1 MIEKIRAL
9 CIKYR
14 EIIVYLIVGVLTT
27 IVAWGCKF
35 LFNWI
40 FYGGTALPTVAQ
52 NTVLS
57 IVENVSGIAFAYPT
71 NRRWVFQSKNPNI
84 LSELLSF
91 IGSRAATWILA
102 EHAAGQRFECQRVCF
117 HCRCRNSRHHRQ
129 LCLFQAAGLPQ
140 QKAGGESVIRQQ
152 IIALFLTASV
162 ALPSC
167 GLVKTPAEKVSEQ
180 IAALSELSPITEAAI
195 LEAEEAFEALSEE
208 EQAEVENADEIAA
221 ARERLEEQRISRQKA
236 SARDTVAGE
245 WVELDE
251 VLGLSR
257 PIVYWFGPLKLN
269 ASGVGESEGSQWTW
283 DVSEDLSEI
292 RLSGNRG
299 KVTLDV
305 IRDGAFTKLRD
316 PNGRYVLVRAEDAE
330 SYVKE
335 LQAFNATVAL
345 INTGGIVA
353 SYDTRVEDHPRS
365 EYLLPYGEYGFH
377 FLLTPVSAKF

>member
-1 MIEKIRAL
+1 M
-9 CIKYR
+9 
-14 EIIVYLIVGVLTT
+14 
-27 IVAWGCKF
+27 
-35 LFNWI
+35 
-40 FYGGTALPTVAQ
+40 
-52 NTVLS
+52 
-57 IVENVSGIAFAYPT
+57 
-71 NRRWVFQSKNPNI
+71 
-84 LSELLSF
+84 
-91 IGSRAATWILA
+91 
-102 EHAAGQRFECQRVCF
+102 
-117 HCRCRNSRHHRQ
+117 
-129 LCLFQAAGLPQ
+129 
-140 QKAGGESVIRQQ
+140 IRQQ

-162 ALPSC
+162 AFPSC

-208 EQAEVENADEIAA
+208 EQAEVENFDEIAA

-316 PNGRYVLVRAEDAE
+316 PKGRYVLVRAEDAE
-330 SYVKE
+330 SYVKARFVKIDITADNIGDIMDLPVCTGPILDE
-335 LQAFNATVAL
+335 KDKPTGNSAWIQPSRKIDQGLVYYGRSEDFYYTLVVNGQTASEWRLDYPFDSLSAPEYTNFQRGSSAGGTL
-345 INTGGIVA
+345 IFIRRAYVTENRMSDGR
-353 SYDTRVEDHPRS
+353 TRVLMLSDGMKYTTSQNWYVDVVDYQGH
-365 EYLLPYGEYGFH
+365 EY
-377 FLLTPVSAKF
+377 

>member
-1 MIEKIRAL
+1 M
-9 CIKYR
+9 
-14 EIIVYLIVGVLTT
+14 
-27 IVAWGCKF
+27 
-35 LFNWI
+35 
-40 FYGGTALPTVAQ
+40 
-52 NTVLS
+52 
-57 IVENVSGIAFAYPT
+57 
-71 NRRWVFQSKNPNI
+71 
-84 LSELLSF
+84 
-91 IGSRAATWILA
+91 
-102 EHAAGQRFECQRVCF
+102 
-117 HCRCRNSRHHRQ
+117 
-129 LCLFQAAGLPQ
+129 
-140 QKAGGESVIRQQ
+140 IRQQ

-251 VLGLSR
+251 MLGLSR

-330 SYVKE
+330 SYVK
-335 LQAFNATVAL
+335 ARFVK
-345 INTGGIVA
+345 INITADNIGDIMDLPVCTGPILDEKDKPTGNSAWIQPSRKIDQGLVYYGRSEDFYYTLVVNGQTA
-353 SYDTRVEDHPRS
+353 SEWRLDYPFDSLSAPEYTNFQRGSSAGGTLVFIRGAYVTENRMSDGRTRVLMLSDGMKYTTSQNWYVDVVDYQGH
-365 EYLLPYGEYGFH
+365 EY
-377 FLLTPVSAKF
+377 

>member
-1 MIEKIRAL
+1 
-9 CIKYR
+9 
-14 EIIVYLIVGVLTT
+14 
-27 IVAWGCKF
+27 
-35 LFNWI
+35 
-40 FYGGTALPTVAQ
+40 
-52 NTVLS
+52 
-57 IVENVSGIAFAYPT
+57 
-71 NRRWVFQSKNPNI
+71 
-84 LSELLSF
+84 
-91 IGSRAATWILA
+91 
-102 EHAAGQRFECQRVCF
+102 
-117 HCRCRNSRHHRQ
+117 
-129 LCLFQAAGLPQ
+129 
-140 QKAGGESVIRQQ
+140 VIRQQ

-162 ALPSC
+162 AFPSC

-330 SYVKE
+330 SYVKARFVKIDITADNIGDIMD
-335 LQAFNATVAL
+335 LPVC
-345 INTGGIVA
+345 TGPILDEKDKPTGNSAWIQPSRKIDQGLVYYGRSEDFYYTLVVNGQTA
-353 SYDTRVEDHPRS
+353 SEWRLDYPFDSLSAPEYTNFQRGSSAGGTLVFIRGAYVTENRMSDGRTRVLMLSDGMKYTTSQNWYVDVVDYQGH
-365 EYLLPYGEYGFH
+365 EY
-377 FLLTPVSAKF
+377 